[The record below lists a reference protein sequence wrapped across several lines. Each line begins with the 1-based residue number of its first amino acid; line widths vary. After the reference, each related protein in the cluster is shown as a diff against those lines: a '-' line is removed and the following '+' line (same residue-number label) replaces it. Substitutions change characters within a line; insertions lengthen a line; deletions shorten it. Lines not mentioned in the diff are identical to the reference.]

1 MPRIVANDASVHG
14 LHSMHRI
21 GLRSKRRHKPMPLE
35 QGYDVGGFEAAS
47 CSESLFVARQWL
59 PVTDRHTSTIAGSR
73 SLIWLQRRDAGGD
86 VFSEPCVSQ
95 IVRSARKVVASW
107 SMNRGVDARTSI

>member
-1 MPRIVANDASVHG
+1 MTLLCMDCTPCTESDCVRTSAQTNA
-14 LHSMHRI
+14 
-21 GLRSKRRHKPMPLE
+21 LE
-35 QGYDVGGFEAAS
+35 QGYDVQYTVGGFEAAS

-73 SLIWLQRRDAGGD
+73 SLIWLQRRDARGD

>member
-1 MPRIVANDASVHG
+1 
-14 LHSMHRI
+14 MHRI

-73 SLIWLQRRDAGGD
+73 LLIWLQRRDAGGMYSVNR
-86 VFSEPCVSQ
+86 VFRRSYVAL
-95 IVRSARKVVASW
+95 VRS
-107 SMNRGVDARTSI
+107 